1 MKRFALVTLLLILST
16 LPLHAQANLGATYT
30 LDTGTS
36 IDYPQHWD
44 AELQDN
50 LVVLSQND
58 ISRAIVIDYP
68 LVSQLITSDQ
78 NLADAVSVVA
88 DQVFGGDYNAD
99 LIAPFTIL
107 GRNAAR
113 YDIAESPTASPGSI
127 VAVRFS
133 NERIGII
140 IAINVNNS
148 IFNQMLQTFD
158 NTLPAN
164 DNAFL
169 PAGGNT
175 APATES
181 DTYFYQAGGRLIVPI
196 GWTVVPRLLNNDI
209 EYVTL
214 QTADSLTTAL
224 VFDLSNV
231 LGNSIALDSVVAAS
245 GLNLQGE
252 FGVAFNTGTGEFIR
266 SDNRIAYRY
275 NVTVNGQAGQM
286 VAVHFDD
293 GGTGLFIVHGNTASY
308 TADISLILGSFNNLG
323 ALINYL
329 Q

>member
-1 MKRFALVTLLLILST
+1 MKRFALITLLLILST

-36 IDYPQHWD
+36 IDYPQNWS
-44 AELQDN
+44 AEIQDN
-50 LVVLSQND
+50 LVVLSQSD
-58 ISRAIVIDYP
+58 ISRAIIIDYP
-68 LVSQLITSDQ
+68 LVSQLIASDQ
-78 NLADAVSVVA
+78 TLADAVSVVA
-88 DQVFGGDYNAD
+88 DQVFGGDYDAD

-113 YDIAESPTASPGSI
+113 YDIAESPTASSGSI

-148 IFNQMLQTFD
+148 IFNQMLESFD
-158 NTLPAN
+158 NTSPAN
-164 DNAFL
+164 DNAFI
-169 PAGGNT
+169 PSGGST
-175 APATES
+175 VPATES

-196 GWTVVPRLLNNDI
+196 GWTVVPRMVNNEI

-214 QTADSLTTAL
+214 QTADTSTTAL
-224 VFDLSNV
+224 AFDLSNV
-231 LGNSIALDSVVAAS
+231 LGNSIILDRVVAAS

-252 FGVAFNTGTGEFIR
+252 FGVAFNIETGEFIR

-275 NVTVNGQAGQM
+275 PVTVNGQAGQM
-286 VAVHFDD
+286 IAVHFDD
-293 GGTGLFIVHGNTASY
+293 GGTGLFIVYGNTRSY
-308 TADISLILGSFNNLG
+308 TSDIHLILGSFNNLG
-323 ALINYL
+323 SLLNYL